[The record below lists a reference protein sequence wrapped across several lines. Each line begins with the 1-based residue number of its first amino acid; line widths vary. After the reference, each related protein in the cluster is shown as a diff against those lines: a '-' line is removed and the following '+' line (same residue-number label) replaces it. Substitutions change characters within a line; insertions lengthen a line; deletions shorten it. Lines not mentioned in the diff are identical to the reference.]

1 MLRVAVPIFLGS
13 LPYAFRREPVALLLA
28 GGAALFGR
36 TPFAEGWQAWAGK
49 TYIVRTRVLL
59 GPWVMGHA
67 SDAGLAAATA
77 AFVDA
82 MQDEATRR
90 TRLIWQGAAVAILV
104 GLECAQAPLGF
115 GTFDPQDALVLA
127 ATAGLVVA
135 ACERSR
141 SRRLLV

>member
-1 MLRVAVPIFLGS
+1 MAIPIVLGS
-13 LPYAFRREPVALLLA
+13 LPYAFRREPVAILLA
-28 GGAALFGR
+28 TGAALFGER
-36 TPFAEGWQAWAGK
+36 PFAEGWKAWSEKA
-49 TYIVRTRVLL
+49 YIVRARVFL

-82 MQDEATRR
+82 MQDEASRR
-90 TRLIWQGAAVAILV
+90 TRLIWQGAAVALLV

-127 ATAGLVVA
+127 ATALVVVA

-141 SRRLLV
+141 SRRAKV

>member
-1 MLRVAVPIFLGS
+1 VAVPFVVGS
-13 LPYAFRREPVALLLA
+13 IPYAFRREPVAILRA
-28 GGAALFGR
+28 VGSVCRGER
-36 TPFAEGWQAWAGK
+36 QFAEGWNDWANK
-49 TYIVRTRVLL
+49 TSFVRAFL

-82 MQDEATRR
+82 IQDVSTRR
-90 TRLIWQGAAVAILV
+90 TRLIWQGLAMALLV

-115 GTFDPQDALVLA
+115 GTFDPQDTLVLA
-127 ATAGLVVA
+127 VSAIVVVA

-141 SRRLLV
+141 ARRAKA